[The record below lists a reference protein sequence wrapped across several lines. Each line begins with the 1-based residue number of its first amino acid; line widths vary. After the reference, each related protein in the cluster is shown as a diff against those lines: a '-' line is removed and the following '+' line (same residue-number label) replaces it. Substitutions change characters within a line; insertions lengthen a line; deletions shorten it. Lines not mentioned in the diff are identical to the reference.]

1 MPTPSSVCFENAL
14 NVSTLVSESDPLP
27 TLNQSVSAGE
37 DIAADVQ
44 RVSDSGTNTRIT
56 TAATTLLFTGRGTL
70 KRLLVEA
77 ALTGTATIYDNTA
90 GSGTILAILPI
101 GFPAGSHELGFECA
115 VGCTVVT
122 SAADRVVAVHGK

>member
-1 MPTPSSVCFENAL
+1 MSM
-14 NVSTLVSESDPLP
+14 
-27 TLNQSVSAGE
+27 NQSGPPYEVSISKQNDPAAPTVDQSIRGGE

-44 RVSDSGTNTRIT
+44 RVTDSGTNTRIT
-56 TAATTLLFTGRGTL
+56 TATTTLLFSGRGTL

-77 ALTGTATIYDNTA
+77 NATGTVTIYDSLA
-90 GSGTILAILPI
+90 ASGTILAILPI
-101 GFPAGSHELGFECA
+101 GFPAGSHELGIECA